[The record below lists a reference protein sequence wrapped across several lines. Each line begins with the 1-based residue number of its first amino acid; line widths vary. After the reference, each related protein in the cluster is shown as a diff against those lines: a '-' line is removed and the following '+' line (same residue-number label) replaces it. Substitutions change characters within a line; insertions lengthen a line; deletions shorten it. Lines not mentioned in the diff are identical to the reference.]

1 LGEVVVTDPARAA
14 QRALDRYW
22 LRAFAMVDRELV
34 VQWVSPSFELLLG
47 WSPDVAVG
55 MSALEF
61 IHPDDLPAIAAILAY
76 ETTVDPTFRTE
87 VRQRTVKEIRACCPD
102 GTHVAIEVSLTN
114 FYDDPDIEMVLIDIA
129 ACTQFRFV
137 DRALELSRVGADIA
151 DVLAMVL
158 TQFTSPDPAQPAA
171 VIFDHEGVVLAAT
184 ANAPEPYGRSAPEVF
199 RVTWHTPLIT
209 SANVD
214 PVGLARFWSPLDP
227 AHPMDV
233 ETSDRVARHAAVTIG
248 QHRTNV
254 ELRRAALHDPLT
266 GIGNRRSLEQ
276 DLQAR
281 LDNRDLVVLVYLD
294 LDQFKAINDDFGHA
308 AGDHV
313 LKIVADRLSTSLR
326 SGDRAARIGGDEF
339 VVLLG
344 PPAPNPETI
353 RQRLADIIAE
363 PIAFGG
369 HIIRV
374 SASIGFGEGQA
385 DADTLL
391 RIADSAML
399 ERKRQR

>member
-1 LGEVVVTDPARAA
+1 MADPARAA

-22 LRAFAMVDRELV
+22 LRASAMVDRELV

-47 WSPDVAVG
+47 WSSDTAVG
-55 MSALEF
+55 MSALAF
-61 IHPDDLPAIAAILAY
+61 IHPDDLATVGAILGY
-76 ETTVDPTFRTE
+76 ETTMDPSIRSE
-87 VRQRTVKEIRACCPD
+87 VRQRTVKEIRVCCQD
-102 GTHVAIEVSLTN
+102 GTYVALEVCLTN
-114 FYDDPDIEMVLIDIA
+114 FYDDPDIEMVLIDLA
-129 ACTQFRFV
+129 ACTQFRFI

-151 DVLAMVL
+151 DVLAVVL
-158 TQFTSPDPAQPAA
+158 TQFTSPDPSQPAA
-171 VIFDHEGVVLAAT
+171 VIFDDEGLVLVAT
-184 ANAPEPYGRSAPEVF
+184 ANAPKPYGNSPAENF
-199 RVTWHTPLIT
+199 RVEWETPLVT
-209 SANVD
+209 FANVD
-214 PVGLARFWSPLDP
+214 AVGLARFWSPLDP

-233 ETSDRVARHAAVTIG
+233 ETSERVARHAAVTIG
-248 QHRTNV
+248 QHRTNL

-281 LDNRDLVVLVYLD
+281 LENRDLVLLVYLD
-294 LDQFKAINDDFGHA
+294 LDQFKAINDDFGHS

-344 PPAPNPETI
+344 PPAPHPETI
-353 RQRLADIIAE
+353 RQRLADVIAE
-363 PIAFGG
+363 PIAFGS

-374 SASIGFGEGQA
+374 SASIGFGEGPA

>member
-1 LGEVVVTDPARAA
+1 LFYEVVMVDPALAA

-34 VQWVSPSFELLLG
+34 VQWVSPSFESLLG
-47 WSPDVAVG
+47 WTSEAAVG
-55 MSALEF
+55 MSALAF

-76 ETTVDPTFRTE
+76 ETTVDPTFRAD
-87 VRQRTVKEIRACCPD
+87 VRQRTVKEIRACCQD
-102 GTHVAIEVSLTN
+102 GTDVAIEVSLTN
-114 FYDDPDIEMVLIDIA
+114 FYDDPDIEMVLID
-129 ACTQFRFV
+129 
-137 DRALELSRVGADIA
+137 
-151 DVLAMVL
+151 VLAMVL
-158 TQFTSPDPAQPAA
+158 TQFTSPDPSQPAA

-184 ANAPEPYGRSAPEVF
+184 ANAPEPYGTSAAQVF
-199 RVTWHTPLIT
+199 RVVWETPLIT

-214 PVGLARFWSPLDP
+214 AVGLARFWSPLDP

-233 ETSDRVARHAAVTIG
+233 ETSERVARHAAVTIG

-281 LDNRDLVVLVYLD
+281 LDNRDLVLLVYLD

-313 LKIVADRLSTSLR
+313 LKIVAERLSTSLR

-344 PPAPNPETI
+344 PPAPHPETI
-353 RQRLADIIAE
+353 RQRLAGIIAE

-369 HIIRV
+369 HTIRV
-374 SASIGFGEGQA
+374 SASIGLGEGSA

>member
-1 LGEVVVTDPARAA
+1 MVDPASAA

-22 LRAFAMVDRELV
+22 LRASAMVDRELV

-47 WSPDVAVG
+47 WSPDTAVG
-55 MSALEF
+55 MSALAF
-61 IHPDDLPAIAAILAY
+61 IHPDDLPAVGAILAY
-76 ETTVDPTFRTE
+76 ETTMDPSIRSE
-87 VRQRTVKEIRACCPD
+87 VRQRTVKEIRVCCQD
-102 GTHVAIEVSLTN
+102 GTYVALEACLTN
-114 FYDDPDIEMVLIDIA
+114 FYDDPDIEMVLVDLA
-129 ACTQFRFV
+129 AGTQFRFV

-158 TQFTSPDPAQPAA
+158 TQFTSPDPSQPAA
-171 VIFDHEGVVLAAT
+171 VIFDHEGLVLAAT
-184 ANAPEPYGRSAPEVF
+184 ANAPEPYGNSPSEVF
-199 RVTWHTPLIT
+199 RVVWDTPLVT

-214 PVGLARFWSPLDP
+214 AVGLARFWSPLDP

-233 ETSDRVARHAAVTIG
+233 ETSERVARHAAVTIG

-276 DLQAR
+276 DLQVR
-281 LDNRDLVVLVYLD
+281 LDNRDLVLLVYLD
-294 LDQFKAINDDFGHA
+294 LDQFKAINDDLGHA

-313 LKIVADRLSTSLR
+313 LKTVADRLSTSLR

-344 PPAPNPETI
+344 PPAPHPDTI
-353 RQRLADIIAE
+353 RQRLAAIIAE

-369 HIIRV
+369 HTISV
-374 SASIGFGEGQA
+374 SASIGFGEGPA

>member
-1 LGEVVVTDPARAA
+1 MVDAARAA

-22 LRAFAMVDRELV
+22 LRAFAMVNRELV

-47 WSPDVAVG
+47 WSPEAAVG

-102 GTHVAIEVSLTN
+102 GSHVAIEVSLTN
-114 FYDDPDIEMVLIDIA
+114 FYDDSDIEMVLIDIA

-137 DRALELSRVGADIA
+137 DRALELSRIGADIA

-184 ANAPEPYGRSAPEVF
+184 ANAPEPYGPSAPEVF
-199 RVTWHTPLIT
+199 RVTWETSLIT

-214 PVGLARFWSPLDP
+214 AVGLARFWSPLDP

-233 ETSDRVARHAAVTIG
+233 ETSERVARHAAVTIG

-281 LDNRDLVVLVYLD
+281 LDKRDLVVLVYLD

-313 LKIVADRLSTSLR
+313 LKIVAERLSTSLR

-344 PPAPNPETI
+344 PPAPHPDTI
-353 RQRLADIIAE
+353 RQRLTDIISE
-363 PIAFGG
+363 PIVFGS
-369 HIIRV
+369 HTIVV

-385 DADTLL
+385 DAETLL
-391 RIADSAML
+391 RIADHAML

>member
-1 LGEVVVTDPARAA
+1 MADAARAA

-22 LRAFAMVDRELV
+22 LRASAMVDRELV
-34 VQWVSPSFELLLG
+34 VRWVSPSFELLLG
-47 WSPDVAVG
+47 WSPDTAVG
-55 MSALEF
+55 MSALAF
-61 IHPDDLPAIAAILAY
+61 IHPDDLPAVGAILAY
-76 ETTVDPTFRTE
+76 ETTMDPAIRTE
-87 VRQRTVKEIRACCPD
+87 VRQRTVKEIRVCCQD
-102 GTHVAIEVSLTN
+102 GSYVALEVCLTN
-114 FYDDPDIEMVLIDIA
+114 FYDDPDIEMVLIDLA

-158 TQFTSPDPAQPAA
+158 TQFTSPDPSQPAA
-171 VIFDHEGVVLAAT
+171 VIFNHDGVVLAAT
-184 ANAPEPYGRSAPEVF
+184 ANAPEPYGNSAPEVF
-199 RVTWHTPLIT
+199 RVVWETPLVT

-214 PVGLARFWSPLDP
+214 AVGLARFWSPLDP

-233 ETSDRVARHAAVTIG
+233 ETSERVARHAAVTIG
-248 QHRTNV
+248 QHRTHV

-281 LDNRDLVVLVYLD
+281 LDNRDLVLLVYLD

-326 SGDRAARIGGDEF
+326 SDDRAARIGGDEF

-344 PPAPNPETI
+344 PPAPHPETI

-363 PIAFGG
+363 PIAFGS
-369 HIIRV
+369 HTISV
-374 SASIGFGEGQA
+374 SASIGFGEGPA

>member
-1 LGEVVVTDPARAA
+1 MVDAGRAA

-22 LRAFAMVDRELV
+22 LRASAMVDRELV

-47 WSPDVAVG
+47 WAPDTAVG
-55 MSALEF
+55 MSALAF
-61 IHPDDLPAIAAILAY
+61 IHPDDLPPVAAILAY
-76 ETTVDPTFRTE
+76 ETTMDPAIRSE
-87 VRQRTVKEIRACCPD
+87 VRQRTVKEIRVCCQD
-102 GTHVAIEVSLTN
+102 GSYVAMEVCLTN

-137 DRALELSRVGADIA
+137 DSALELSRVGANIS

-158 TQFTSPDPAQPAA
+158 TQFTSPDPSQPAA
-171 VIFDHEGVVLAAT
+171 VIFDHEGHVLAAT
-184 ANAPEPYGRSAPEVF
+184 ANAPEPYGSSAPDIF
-199 RVTWHTPLIT
+199 RVTWDTPLVT
-209 SANVD
+209 SAHVD
-214 PVGLARFWSPLDP
+214 AVGLARFWSPLDP

-233 ETSDRVARHAAVTIG
+233 ETSERVARHAAVTLG
-248 QHRTNV
+248 QHCTNV

-281 LDNRDLVVLVYLD
+281 LDNRDLVLLVYLD
-294 LDQFKAINDDFGHA
+294 LDEFKAINDDLGHA

-344 PPAPNPETI
+344 PPAPHPETI
-353 RQRLADIIAE
+353 RQRLASIIAE
-363 PIAFGG
+363 PIAFGS

-374 SASIGFGEGQA
+374 SASIGFGEGPA

-391 RIADSAML
+391 RLADSAML

>member
-1 LGEVVVTDPARAA
+1 MADVALAA

-22 LRAFAMVDRELV
+22 LRASAMVDRELIV
-34 VQWVSPSFELLLG
+34 RWVSPSLELLLG
-47 WSPDVAVG
+47 WSPDTAVG
-55 MSALEF
+55 MSAMAF
-61 IHPDDLPAIAAILAY
+61 IHPDDLPAVGAILVY
-76 ETTVDPTFRTE
+76 ETTMDPAIRSG
-87 VRQRTVKEIRACCPD
+87 VRQRTVKEIRVCCQD
-102 GTHVAIEVSLTN
+102 GAYVALEVCLTN
-114 FYDDPDIEMVLIDIA
+114 FYDDPDIEMVLIDLA

-137 DRALELSRVGADIA
+137 DRALELSRVGAEIGE
-151 DVLAMVL
+151 VLAMVL
-158 TQFTSPDPAQPAA
+158 TQFTSPDPSQPAA
-171 VIFDHEGVVLAAT
+171 VIFDHEGIVLAAT
-184 ANAPEPYGRSAPEVF
+184 ANAPEPYGKSPAEIF
-199 RVTWHTPLIT
+199 RVVWETPLVT
-209 SANVD
+209 SANVAA
-214 PVGLARFWSPLDP
+214 VGLVRFWSPLDP

-233 ETSDRVARHAAVTIG
+233 ETSDRVARHAAVTLG

-281 LDNRDLVVLVYLD
+281 LENRDLVLLVYLD

-339 VVLLG
+339 VVLLS
-344 PPAPNPETI
+344 PPAPHPDVI
-353 RQRLADIIAE
+353 RQRLAEIIAE
-363 PIAFGG
+363 PIVFGT

-374 SASIGFGEGQA
+374 SASIGLGEGSA
-385 DADTLL
+385 DGDTLL

>member
-1 LGEVVVTDPARAA
+1 MVDPARAA

-22 LRAFAMVDRELV
+22 LRASAMVDRELV

-47 WSPDVAVG
+47 WSPDTAVG
-55 MSALEF
+55 MSALAF
-61 IHPDDLPAIAAILAY
+61 IHPDDLPAVGSILAY
-76 ETTVDPTFRTE
+76 ETTMDPAIRSG
-87 VRQRTVKEIRACCPD
+87 VRQRTVKEIRVCSQD
-102 GTHVAIEVSLTN
+102 GTYVALEVCLTN
-114 FYDDPDIEMVLIDIA
+114 FYDDPDIGMVLIDLA

-158 TQFTSPDPAQPAA
+158 TQFTSPDPSQPAA
-171 VIFDHEGVVLAAT
+171 VIFDREGLVLAAT
-184 ANAPEPYGRSAPEVF
+184 ANAPEPCGNSAAEVF
-199 RVTWHTPLIT
+199 RVVWEIPLVT

-214 PVGLARFWSPLDP
+214 AVGLARFWSPLDP

-233 ETSDRVARHAAVTIG
+233 ETSERVARHAAVTIG
-248 QHRTNV
+248 QHRTNM

-281 LDNRDLVVLVYLD
+281 LDNRDLVLLVYLD
-294 LDQFKAINDDFGHA
+294 LDQFKTINDDFGHA
-308 AGDHV
+308 AGDQV
-313 LKIVADRLSTSLR
+313 LRTVADRLSTSLR

-344 PPAPNPETI
+344 PPAPHPETI
-353 RQRLADIIAE
+353 RQRLASIIAE
-363 PIAFGG
+363 PIAFGS
-369 HIIRV
+369 HVIRV
-374 SASIGFGEGQA
+374 SASIGFGEGPA

-391 RIADSAML
+391 RLADSAML

>member
-1 LGEVVVTDPARAA
+1 MDDPARAA
-14 QRALDRYW
+14 QRALDRYA
-22 LRAFAMVDRELV
+22 LRASAMVDRELV

-47 WSPDVAVG
+47 WSPDTAVG
-55 MSALEF
+55 MSALAF
-61 IHPDDLPAIAAILAY
+61 IHPDDLPAVAAILAY
-76 ETTVDPTFRTE
+76 ETTMDPSIRSE
-87 VRQRTVKEIRACCPD
+87 VRQRTVKEIRVCCQD
-102 GTHVAIEVSLTN
+102 GTYVALEACLTN
-114 FYDDPDIEMVLIDIA
+114 FYDDPDIEMVLVDLA
-129 ACTQFRFV
+129 AGTQFRFV

-158 TQFTSPDPAQPAA
+158 TQFTSPDPSQPAA

-184 ANAPEPYGRSAPEVF
+184 ANAPEPYGNSPAEVF
-199 RVTWHTPLIT
+199 RVVWDTPLVT

-214 PVGLARFWSPLDP
+214 AVGLARFWSPLDP

-233 ETSDRVARHAAVTIG
+233 ETSERVARHAAVTIG

-276 DLQAR
+276 DLQVR
-281 LDNRDLVVLVYLD
+281 LDNRDLVLLVYLD
-294 LDQFKAINDDFGHA
+294 LDQFKAINDELGHA

-313 LKIVADRLSTSLR
+313 LKTVADRLSTSLR

-344 PPAPNPETI
+344 PPAPHPETI

-363 PIAFGG
+363 PIDFGG
-369 HIIRV
+369 HSISV
-374 SASIGFGEGQA
+374 SASIGFGEGPA

>member
-1 LGEVVVTDPARAA
+1 MDPAIR
-14 QRALDRYW
+14 
-22 LRAFAMVDRELV
+22 
-34 VQWVSPSFELLLG
+34 SG
-47 WSPDVAVG
+47 
-55 MSALEF
+55 
-61 IHPDDLPAIAAILAY
+61 
-76 ETTVDPTFRTE
+76 
-87 VRQRTVKEIRACCPD
+87 VRQRTVKEIRVCCQN
-102 GTHVAIEVSLTN
+102 GSYVALEVCLTN
-114 FYDDPDIEMVLIDIA
+114 FYDDPDIEMVLIDLA

-151 DVLAMVL
+151 DVLAVVL
-158 TQFTSPDPAQPAA
+158 TQFTSPDPSQPAA
-171 VIFDHEGVVLAAT
+171 VIFDHEGLVLAAT
-184 ANAPEPYGRSAPEVF
+184 CNAPEPYGNSAGEAF
-199 RVTWHTPLIT
+199 RVVWETPLIT

-214 PVGLARFWSPLDP
+214 AVGLARFWSPLDP

-233 ETSDRVARHAAVTIG
+233 ETSERVARHAAVTIG

-281 LDNRDLVVLVYLD
+281 LDNRDLVLLVYLD

-313 LKIVADRLSTSLR
+313 LRTVADRLSTSLR

-344 PPAPNPETI
+344 PPAPQPETI
-353 RQRLADIIAE
+353 RQRLASIIAE
-363 PIAFGG
+363 PIVFGA
-369 HIIRV
+369 HVMRV
-374 SASIGFGEGQA
+374 SASIGFGEGPA

-391 RIADSAML
+391 RLADSAML